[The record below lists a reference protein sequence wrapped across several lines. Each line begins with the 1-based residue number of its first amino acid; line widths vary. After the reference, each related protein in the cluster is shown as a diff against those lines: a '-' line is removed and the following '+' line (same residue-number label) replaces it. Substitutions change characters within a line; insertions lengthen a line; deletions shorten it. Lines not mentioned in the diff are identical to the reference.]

1 MSDCRKN
8 NSIINSN
15 KPKFKSFAND
25 YKFRIIKS
33 RYLFRINSFYI
44 LLHNREKRSNCK
56 NKISEVQKTKL
67 IELMDHLKQIQD
79 HVNIILNNKNSI
91 GIFRTIQDQF
101 TAVFL
106 GDDLSIDIRNTDLL
120 EETRR
125 LSYVIGNS
133 IKNDSST
140 CDIED
145 ICRR

>member
-1 MSDCRKN
+1 
-8 NSIINSN
+8 
-15 KPKFKSFAND
+15 
-25 YKFRIIKS
+25 
-33 RYLFRINSFYI
+33 
-44 LLHNREKRSNCK
+44 
-56 NKISEVQKTKL
+56 
-67 IELMDHLKQIQD
+67 MDHLKQVQD